1 MVEKLTL
8 SGWTRG
14 IGQEEVMETFSSSS
28 PFSSSCSSLVPA
40 SSSSRTG
47 LGLPLGKDKI
57 STAGRDQGGRGE
69 DGKVEGGGAMGEGMK
84 LTVRKKRKR
93 EMLW

>member
-1 MVEKLTL
+1 M
-8 SGWTRG
+8 
-14 IGQEEVMETFSSSS
+14 
-28 PFSSSCSSLVPA
+28 
-40 SSSSRTG
+40 
-47 LGLPLGKDKI
+47 